1 MLRKG
6 FKVKKQFVG
15 ERFILRGLTKWQ
27 LNNMTTKFGFGGFGE
42 ATYYRTYS
50 RLKSDGTQEHWADT
64 VIRVIEGVF
73 SVRKDHYAKHGLPW
87 DDNSMQN
94 MAYDMAVSM
103 FEMKWLP
110 PGRGLWAM
118 GTEYVYERG
127 GAALNN
133 CGAVDTAD
141 LALAADWAMDMLMCG
156 VGVGF
161 NTAWNGIAAA
171 PDKSSTV
178 LHVVK
183 DSREGWVE
191 SMRLLIES
199 YTKGGEWFTFDYS
212 RVRPAG
218 SPINGFGGTASGP
231 APLIELH
238 GRIESYLDAFCAGE
252 IDATR
257 CTADIFNA
265 IGACVVAGN
274 VRRSAEIALGSAGDE
289 TFLDLKDL
297 EKNPDRAE
305 ISWMSNNTV
314 VLDDTADFEHLPAI
328 AERIRKN
335 GEPGIMNLINVQK
348 YGRYGKEDEDKAW
361 LSNPCMSDNTTVLT
375 PNGIRSLKEVGEG
388 DLIWSETGW
397 TSILKKWPTGI
408 KPVYKYI
415 TTSGLFEGTENHRVL
430 CEGEKV
436 EAKDAWGIDQLIGP
450 STHERIYE
458 QDVMDGLVV
467 GDGSKHMLS
476 KHKVYLTIGENDQ
489 DYFDDQVKNFIIGP
503 HAVKY
508 GSAFKVKTTISP
520 DELPPLPERAIPERY
535 IKGRPYKVKGFLR
548 GLFSANGS
556 IVGQRVTLKAVSKE
570 LITGAQLMLSSIGIS
585 SYITTNKASEIKWQ
599 NGTYTSKVS
608 YDLNITKDRQK
619 FLDMVGFIQKYKN
632 QKLAD
637 VISGMK
643 RQKMAGKST
652 YEIIEKTYLGDMQV
666 YDITVDNEPHTFW
679 SGGVNIS
686 NCAEIPLESFE
697 LCNLAEVFPSRC
709 VDESEFYASLK
720 YATFYASTVSLLP
733 THRPETN
740 SVIARNRR
748 IGVSL
753 SGIADMLDA
762 FGATELTRRMRIGYD
777 IVKETNEHLT
787 KEAGVPSAIRVTT
800 VKPSGTISQLA
811 GVSSG
816 MHFPTFQYAI
826 RRMRVGNDSAI
837 CAVLKDSGV
846 PHEPDTYSANTTVFE
861 FPIDQ
866 GKTRKATD
874 VSAWEQFSLLA
885 MLQREWSD
893 NMVSCSIYF
902 DPDTEGHQVE
912 HMLAQFAPVI
922 KSVSMLP
929 HTDAGAYAQMPYEGI
944 TKEEYGR
951 RVAAMP
957 SIDWSKYGGSDGA
970 EERFCSNGTCSVDGT
985 V

>member
-1 MLRKG
+1 
-6 FKVKKQFVG
+6 VKKQFVHA
-15 ERFILRGLTKWQ
+15 RFTLSSLTKWQ
-27 LNNMTTKFGFGGFGE
+27 LNNMAQKFGFGGFGE

-50 RLKSDGTQEHWADT
+50 RLKADGTQEHWADT
-64 VIRVIEGVF
+64 IIRVVEGVF
-73 SVRKDHYAKHGLPW
+73 SVRKDHYSRNNLPW
-87 DDNSMQN
+87 DDDSMQK

-133 CGAVDTAD
+133 CGAVDTTE
-141 LALAADWAMDMLMCG
+141 LALAADWAMDMLMSG

-161 NTAWNGIAAA
+161 NTAWKGGAAS
-171 PDKSSTV
+171 PDKSSPV
-178 LHVVK
+178 QYVIP

-191 SMRLLIES
+191 SVRLLIES
-199 YTKGGEWFTFDYS
+199 YTNGGKWYEFDYS
-212 RVRPAG
+212 YIRPAG

-238 GRIESYLDAFCAGE
+238 GRIESYLDSFCAGE

-314 VLDDTADFEHLPAI
+314 VLEDTADFEHLPEI

-348 YGRYGKEDEDKAW
+348 YGRYGKEDEDRAW
-361 LSNPCMSDNTTVLT
+361 ISNP
-375 PNGIRSLKEVGEG
+375 
-388 DLIWSETGW
+388 
-397 TSILKKWPTGI
+397 
-408 KPVYKYI
+408 
-415 TTSGLFEGTENHRVL
+415 
-430 CEGEKV
+430 
-436 EAKDAWGIDQLIGP
+436 
-450 STHERIYE
+450 
-458 QDVMDGLVV
+458 
-467 GDGSKHMLS
+467 
-476 KHKVYLTIGENDQ
+476 
-489 DYFDDQVKNFIIGP
+489 
-503 HAVKY
+503 
-508 GSAFKVKTTISP
+508 
-520 DELPPLPERAIPERY
+520 
-535 IKGRPYKVKGFLR
+535 
-548 GLFSANGS
+548 
-556 IVGQRVTLKAVSKE
+556 
-570 LITGAQLMLSSIGIS
+570 
-585 SYITTNKASEIKWQ
+585 
-599 NGTYTSKVS
+599 
-608 YDLNITKDRQK
+608 
-619 FLDMVGFIQKYKN
+619 
-632 QKLAD
+632 
-637 VISGMK
+637 
-643 RQKMAGKST
+643 
-652 YEIIEKTYLGDMQV
+652 
-666 YDITVDNEPHTFW
+666 
-679 SGGVNIS
+679 
-686 NCAEIPLESFE
+686 CAEIPLESFE

-709 VDESEFYASLK
+709 VDESEFYTSLK

-753 SGIADMLDA
+753 SGIADMLDE

-777 IVKETNEHLT
+777 IVKKTNEQLA

-837 CAVLKDSGV
+837 CAVLKDAGV
-846 PHEPDTYSANTTVFE
+846 PHEPDIYSANTTVFE

-874 VSAWEQFSLLA
+874 VSAWEQFALLA

-902 DPDTEGHQVE
+902 DPETEGHQIE

-944 TKEEYGR
+944 TKEEYDR
-951 RVAAMP
+951 RVKSMP
-957 SIDWSKYGGSDGA
+957 SIDWSRYGGSDGA
-970 EERFCSNGTCSVDGT
+970 EERFCSNGTCSVEGT